1 MSWWTRPAAR
11 SAGSRSAPSSA
22 RSAAPSLI
30 RWFGSRYV
38 GTTLAL
44 LGVAATALIG
54 FLLVGTANPA
64 ESNVLVFSFLAGVS
78 FNGMQAF
85 MYAVAAHSYPTEIRG
100 SAVGLAQTVSR
111 IGAVMSPIIA
121 SGYLAMQPL
130 PGENLFFWF
139 VAGCAF
145 ITALSFFL
153 IPSHIPRQDPP
164 EAARSPATQ
173 SSLSEGL
180 RASESCLSARR
191 IGTRLIASRRAG
203 KLPSRRLRPTS
214 VTVGPECHS

>member
-1 MSWWTRPAAR
+1 MSFI
-11 SAGSRSAPSSA
+11 AGMA
-22 RSAAPSLI
+22 
-30 RWFGSRYV
+30 
-38 GTTLAL
+38 
-44 LGVAATALIG
+44 
-54 FLLVGTANPA
+54 
-64 ESNVLVFSFLAGVS
+64 

-111 IGAVMSPIIA
+111 IGAVLSPIIA

-130 PGENLFFWF
+130 PAVNLFFWF

-164 EAARSPATQ
+164 EPVRSPATQ
-173 SSLSEGL
+173 GS
-180 RASESCLSARR
+180 
-191 IGTRLIASRRAG
+191 
-203 KLPSRRLRPTS
+203 
-214 VTVGPECHS
+214 